1 MDNKTAPAY
10 FYGQQSNQFS
20 FYRIPKVLFS
30 DQRYSCLSIEAKIL
44 YGILLDRMELSMRNH
59 WFDDQGRVYIIFTIE
74 EVMAH
79 LGCGDKKAGA
89 LLAEL
94 EKKADLIFR
103 KRQGLG
109 KPNLIYVKNFVSPDR
124 QIQTRQN
131 DVSGDVTSTIQDP
144 SKSQRNKT
152 DYNHTDLNDTDIPS
166 IPDGMEGSAETHS
179 YDAFLWEQLEMDV
192 LLHDSPADHDLLME
206 LFGLICDTV
215 SSQRKTIRIAGDDK
229 LTAIVRAQFLKLS
242 RDHLQYVLE
251 SIKAN
256 TTRVRDMKQYLLAA
270 LYNAPFTLNSHY
282 AAQVSHDFAVE
293 GFSVSRREDPLPDW
307 YRVHDNKLYD
317 SP

>member
-1 MDNKTAPAY
+1 MIQQHNDNF
-10 FYGQQSNQFS
+10 FYGQQASQFA
-20 FYRIPKVLFS
+20 FYRIPKKLFS
-30 DQRYSCLSIEAKIL
+30 DERYSSLSPESKIL
-44 YGILLDRMELSMRNH
+44 YGILLDRMELSARNH
-59 WFDDQGRVYIIFTIE
+59 WLDDKGRVYIIFTIE

-94 EKKADLIFR
+94 EKKADLIYR

-109 KPNLIYVKNFVSPDR
+109 KPNLIYVKNFISPDR

-131 DVSGDVTSTIQDP
+131 DVSGDVTSTIQDM
-144 SKSQRNKT
+144 SESRGSNTDNNKT
-152 DYNHTDLNDTDIPS
+152 DYSNTGIPS
-166 IPDGMEGSAETHS
+166 FPDGMEGSDELHS
-179 YDAFLWEQLEMDV
+179 YNSFLWDSLEMDI
-192 LLHDSPADHDLLME
+192 LIHDSPSDRDMILE

-215 SSQRKTIRIAGDDK
+215 NSQRKSIRIAGDDK
-229 LTAIVRAQFLKLS
+229 PTEVVRTQFLKLN

-251 SIKAN
+251 SLKTN

-282 AAQVSHDFAVE
+282 ASCVSHDLAVG
-293 GFSVSRREDPLPDW
+293 GFSVSRREAPLPAW
-307 YRVHDNKLYD
+307 YRFDQ
-317 SP
+317 S